1 MPDGTGPNRDE
12 IHRAMEALTLGELL
26 KLRHFAAWRI
36 RGLGR
41 AGCGRTWEDLLGAAN
56 LSILEGAANNGS
68 GRRWKGNVDL
78 VTHLTG
84 AMRSISSHWKRDFDE
99 QEADLESEILTR
111 TEEDDA
117 TSPLDNAVSHA
128 PSQERDV
135 AAREQWNLIVTRC
148 CDDLVA
154 TQVLEGLARGLR
166 AAEVMH
172 AYSLTRREY
181 QQATRRIRLR
191 GRDIDQFRSA
201 GVKARRR
208 EP

>member
-1 MPDGTGPNRDE
+1 MADGTGVTQDE
-12 IHRAMEALTLGELL
+12 IHRAIEALTLGELL

-68 GRRWKGNVDL
+68 GRRWKGTVDL

-111 TEEDDA
+111 TEKDDA
-117 TSPLDNAVSHA
+117 TSPLDNAVSKA
-128 PSQERDV
+128 PSQERDM
-135 AAREQWNLIVTRC
+135 AARQEWNLLLTRC
-148 CDDLVA
+148 RGDAAA
-154 TQVLEGLARGLR
+154 TQVLEGLSRGFT
-166 AAEVMH
+166 ASEIMQ
-172 AYSLTRREY
+172 AYRLTRWDH
-181 QQATRRIRLR
+181 QQAMKRIRLR
-191 GRDIDQFRSA
+191 MRD
-201 GVKARRR
+201 KA
-208 EP
+208 